1 MTSVAD
7 RGATTH
13 ITPALVERLPPALR
27 SRRALAWT
35 LRMVDLAL
43 ITLLYHVVFWLRTGE
58 VSTNLLNSQRW
69 LVVAAV
75 LMGTLYLFDTYRIVR
90 HEARWRS
97 ASRVVLAVGSA
108 GVLIGLL
115 VYLVGPELLG
125 GDYNVI
131 GRTVLIPALGA
142 FAVCAIAVRG
152 LARRSV
158 ERLAGR
164 IRWLVLGTDDSGAL
178 GAFRAA
184 FARQRSPGEL
194 VVLGERAATQD
205 AVGSSVVSGAA
216 DSGAAVSGAADSG
229 SAVSGAAARTSLDD
243 LERHLQ
249 ERWSGVIIAG
259 GELSPALVERLM
271 QARLAGLR
279 IYDLAE
285 FSEQLWQKIPVH
297 HLSSGWLALAS
308 GFTLLHEPASAH
320 LKRLGDVLIAGTM
333 LLCALPFMLVL
344 WAVIRLSS
352 TGPGLFAQSRVGLNG
367 RIFTCYK
374 FRSMV
379 VGADTGDIYTGTKDA
394 RVTTLGRIM
403 RKTRLDELPQ
413 LWNVLIGDMSFI
425 GPRAEWT
432 KCVAEYEHV
441 VPYYHLRHLVR
452 PGLTGWAQVNY
463 PYGAS
468 VDDAREKLEY
478 DLYYLKNHSLALD
491 LVILVRTVRVVLFGT
506 GAR

>member
-7 RGATTH
+7 RRTT
-13 ITPALVERLPPALR
+13 TMSNSALVQRMPAALR
-27 SRRALAWT
+27 SRRALAWA
-35 LRMVDLAL
+35 LRVVDLAA
-43 ITLLYHVVFWLRTGE
+43 ITVLYHAAFWLRSGE
-58 VSTNLLNSQRW
+58 MTANLLNSQRW

-75 LMGTLYLFDTYRIVR
+75 VMGALYLFDTYRIDR
-90 HEARWRS
+90 HEARWRL
-97 ASRVVLAVGSA
+97 ASRVALAVGCSGLMI
-108 GVLIGLL
+108 GVL

-125 GDYNVI
+125 HEYNVI
-131 GRTVLIPALGA
+131 GRTVLIPALGM
-142 FAVCAIAVRG
+142 FAVCAIALRAF
-152 LARRSV
+152 ARRAV
-158 ERLAGR
+158 ERMAER
-164 IRWLVLGTDDSGAL
+164 VRWLVVGPGDSESL
-178 GAFRAA
+178 SHFRAA

-194 VVLGERAATQD
+194 VVLADRVGPE
-205 AVGSSVVSGAA
+205 AVAGAA
-216 DSGAAVSGAADSG
+216 
-229 SAVSGAAARTSLDD
+229 
-243 LERHLQ
+243 LENLEQLLR
-249 ERWSGVIIAG
+249 ERWSGVIITGRDLPVAK
-259 GELSPALVERLM
+259 VERLM
-271 QARLAGLR
+271 RARLSGLR

-297 HLSSGWLALAS
+297 HLSSGWLALSS
-308 GFTLLHEPASAH
+308 GFTLLHEPASAR
-320 LKRLGDVLIAGTM
+320 LKRLGDVVIAGTM
-333 LLCALPFMLVL
+333 SLLALPIMALL
-344 WAVIRLSS
+344 WVAIRLTF
-352 TGPGLFAQSRVGLNG
+352 TGPALFSQSRVGLNG

-379 VGADTGDIYTGTKDA
+379 VGAETGDIYTGAKDT

-403 RKTRLDELPQ
+403 RQTRLDELPQ
-413 LWNVLIGDMSFI
+413 LWNVVIGDMSFI

-441 VPYYHLRHLVR
+441 IPYYHLRHLVR

-491 LVILVRTVRVVLFGT
+491 LVILLRTVRVVLFGT

>member
-1 MTSVAD
+1 MTTVAD
-7 RGATTH
+7 RRTTTE
-13 ITPALVERLPPALR
+13 IAPALVHRVPSVLR

-35 LRMVDLAL
+35 LRIVDLAA
-43 ITLLYHVVFWLRTGE
+43 IAVLYHFVFWLRSGE
-58 VSTNLLNSQRW
+58 TSTNLLNSQRW

-75 LMGTLYLFDTYRIVR
+75 LMGLLYLFDTYRIDR

-97 ASRVVLAVGSA
+97 ATRVALAVGSA
-108 GVLIGLL
+108 GLVIGVL

-125 GDYNVI
+125 KEYNVI
-131 GRTVLIPALGA
+131 GRTVLIPALGL

-152 LARRSV
+152 LARRTV
-158 ERLAGR
+158 DRLADR
-164 IRWLVLGTDDSGAL
+164 VRWLVVGPGDSEAL
-178 GAFRAA
+178 SHFRVA

-194 VVLGERAATQD
+194 VVLADRVAPESAPG
-205 AVGSSVVSGAA
+205 AV
-216 DSGAAVSGAADSG
+216 
-229 SAVSGAAARTSLDD
+229 
-243 LERHLQ
+243 LEHLEQLLQ
-249 ERWSGVIIAG
+249 ERWSGVVITG
-259 GELSPALVERLM
+259 GELPVAKVERLM
-271 QARLAGLR
+271 RARLAGLR

-297 HLSSGWLALAS
+297 HLSSGWLALSS
-308 GFTLLHEPASAH
+308 GFTLLHEPASAR
-320 LKRLGDVLIAGTM
+320 LKRLGDVVIAGTM
-333 LLCALPFMLVL
+333 LLLALPFMGLVWL
-344 WAVIRLSS
+344 AIRLTSK
-352 TGPGLFAQSRVGLNG
+352 GPGLFHQDRVGLNG
-367 RIFTCYK
+367 RVFTCYK

-379 VGADTGDIYTGTKDA
+379 VGAETGDIYTTAKDA
-394 RVTTLGRIM
+394 RVTTLGRLM
-403 RKTRLDELPQ
+403 RKTRVDELPQ
-413 LWNVLIGDMSFI
+413 LWNVLRGDMSFI

-432 KCVAEYEHV
+432 KCVADYEHV
-441 VPYYHLRHLVR
+441 IPYYHLRHLVR